1 MVIHQFRPIMNG
13 AELQAERLAIRLV
26 QRGHEMQVFTELRVP
41 GSLPEEDLQ
50 GVKVHRVN
58 FKMAYR
64 ILLGAE
70 NTFQY
75 LFKMRKSYDIL
86 HAHQAF
92 GHAVVSIVA
101 AKVLGKRS
109 IVKIACAGSFGDLNV
124 FSGFLGFKRA
134 LSVLKQAD
142 CIIAISSEVEKELL
156 EWGFSAGQIKR
167 IPNGVDTE
175 FFKRNQPFPV
185 RDPVRFI
192 LIGRRTPQKGIDIAL
207 QAAQILM
214 NEGLRNNFEIKFYG
228 PNYEEYDYQI
238 MAEELG
244 VKSLVEFLPHQDA
257 IRDILHGAHSL
268 ILPSR
273 SEGMPNVVLEGMS
286 FELPVIASSV
296 SGVVDIIEDG
306 VDGMLIPSEDSRAL
320 ANAMKRIIL
329 EPKLAASLGP
339 KARQKVTNKFSL
351 ESIAN
356 RYSDLYAQLCG
367 DE

>member
-13 AELQAERLAIRLV
+13 AELQAERLAIRLA
-26 QRGHEMQVFTELRVP
+26 QRGHEMQVFTELRVA

-50 GVKVHRVN
+50 GVKVHRVD

-64 ILLGAE
+64 ILTGVE

-75 LFKMRKSYDIL
+75 LFKTRKSYDIL

-101 AKVLGKRS
+101 AKVFKKRS
-109 IVKIACAGSFGDLNV
+109 IVKVACAGSFGDLNV
-124 FSGFLGFKRA
+124 FSGFFGFKGA

-142 CIIAISSEVEKELL
+142 CIIAISSDVEKELL
-156 EWGFSAGQIKR
+156 EWGFSSGQIKR

-175 FFKRNQPFPV
+175 FFKRKQPFPA

-192 LIGRRTPQKGIDIAL
+192 LIGRRTPQKGVDTAL

-214 NEGLRNNFEIKFYG
+214 KEELNKEFEIKFYG
-228 PNYEEYDYQI
+228 PDYSEYDYRR

-244 VKSLVEFLPHQDA
+244 VTSLVEFLPHQDA

-273 SEGMPNVVLEGMS
+273 SEGMPNVVLEGMA
-286 FELPVIASSV
+286 FELPVIASRV
-296 SGVVDIIEDG
+296 SGVVDIISDN
-306 VDGMLIPSEDSRAL
+306 VDGILIPSEDPRAL
-320 ANAMKRIIL
+320 ADAMKRIIL
-329 EPKLAASLGP
+329 EPQLAASLGP
-339 KARQKVTNKFSL
+339 QARQKVTTEFSL
-351 ESIAN
+351 ERIAD
-356 RYSDLYAQLCG
+356 RYSDLYEQLWR
-367 DE
+367 